1 MSAISSFGNHSAM
14 LQQMQRMQQMQGRT
28 PAAGGGQKL
37 AEALFSKI
45 DVSGQGAI
53 DQGEMSSAVNKAL
66 SSSPFAA
73 GNVIDANAA
82 AEQLFAQMDGDA
94 DGKVTRQEFKSTLAM
109 LSGRFEHHGAAGQGD
124 AAGMDPMQ
132 GMGAMPGMGAMQG
145 MPPAPPPGG
154 EFMFDSRDDDD
165 DARNN
170 ANSDTRIAGYAR
182 GNAKGNGN
190 GASSDDI
197 QQQILS
203 QVMKML
209 HAYESNATAGSASNA
224 SNTSAARPGGQ
235 ISLMA

>member
-28 PAAGGGQKL
+28 SAAGGGQKL

-109 LSGRFEHHGAAGQGD
+109 LSGRFGHHGAAGQGD

-132 GMGAMPGMGAMQG
+132 GMGAMQG

-182 GNAKGNGN
+182 GNAKGN

>member
-109 LSGRFEHHGAAGQGD
+109 LSGRFGHHGAAGQGD

-132 GMGAMPGMGAMQG
+132 GMGAMQGIGAMQG
-145 MPPAPPPGG
+145 MPPPPPPPGG
-154 EFMFDSRDDDD
+154 KFMFDGDAD
-165 DARNN
+165 DA
-170 ANSDTRIAGYAR
+170 A
-182 GNAKGNGN
+182 
-190 GASSDDI
+190 SDDLK
-197 QQQILS
+197 QQILA
-203 QVMKML
+203 QVMKRL
-209 HAYESNATAGSASNA
+209 QAYESNGPQASNV
-224 SNTSAARPGGQ
+224 SNPSVTSTSHPTR
-235 ISLMA
+235 